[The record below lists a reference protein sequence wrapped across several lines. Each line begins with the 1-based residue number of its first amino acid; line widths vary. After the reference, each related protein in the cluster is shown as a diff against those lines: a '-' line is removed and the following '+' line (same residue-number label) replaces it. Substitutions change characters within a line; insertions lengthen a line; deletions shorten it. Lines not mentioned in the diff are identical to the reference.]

1 MLRHALAAVTAN
13 PSAAAASRTRASA
26 AARDIAP
33 APNPAHQP
41 RATPLS
47 RAASFLNGYSSTSG
61 RVKVRTNGATAA
73 PRRGSVVTRAL
84 FGKKP
89 ASSPPSTNVSVPLT
103 ELTETCRRAIKTY
116 GYDDDECAILLDVMM
131 YAQLRGNN
139 QGIIK
144 VTTKGI
150 ARDPAASPIHVE
162 HETQLSACLNGN
174 KNAGM
179 VVIHKAMDMAIDKA
193 KTHGFGICGTNN
205 TSTSTGA
212 LGYYAQKIAEEGL
225 IALVFAVSPEFVAP
239 NGAIEPI
246 FGTNPVGVGIPTAGK
261 PVVLDMATSAYS
273 FFGLLEAR
281 TAGKKIPLGVA
292 IDSTGAVTDD
302 PNAAIDG
309 GDIVGFDGGYK
320 SSNLALIV
328 ELLSGPL
335 VGAAVT
341 DKMASKNWGNLVV
354 AIDPKLLGQGEFER
368 RAKIVTDRV
377 KAAKRQPDVN
387 EILLPGERG
396 DGVAA
401 RARAAGVIDVE
412 SNLWAGLQDLASQWR
427 GGGESASAMSA
438 PPVAPR
444 KKKSR
449 EEWSMATKLVHPAAH
464 VHDPFDSTNP
474 PLYQTATFG
483 QPSATE
489 NGPYDYTR
497 SGNPTRDL
505 LEKEMAALENAD
517 RAFAFSSGMSALMC
531 VTRLV
536 KCGERIVTG
545 DDIYGGTSR
554 LLAQVVPKVGIE
566 VVNVDMNDLDAVKR
580 AIDSGPTTMVML
592 ESPTNP
598 RLQITDIRRIS
609 EMAHAKGALVC
620 VDNSMMAPV
629 FAAPLEL
636 GADISMTS
644 ATKFISGQSDITGG
658 MLAVKGEQLGKDI
671 YFHQNAEGL
680 HLGPFDCWLALRGIK
695 TMALRMERQQEN
707 AMKMAKWL
715 EAHPAVTYVNYPG
728 LESNA
733 GYGLHK
739 SQATGTGSILSFA
752 TGDVNL
758 SKIVVEKTELFKI
771 TVSFGNTASLISL
784 PCFMSHASIP
794 AEVRAERGLPDDLV
808 RISAGIE
815 DVDDLVADL
824 EVAFAEAMESTGWH
838 AKNGGVGG
846 VNGVNGSSMMDAAAR
861 REDELLKRIAA
872 LEAQLAGQHNVSPP
886 R

>member
-116 GYDDDECAILLDVMM
+116 GYDDDETAVLLDVMM

-150 ARDPAASPIHVE
+150 ARDPAAAPIHVE

-212 LGYYAQKIAEEGL
+212 LGYYAQKIAEEGM

-292 IDSTGAVTDD
+292 IDSTG
-302 PNAAIDG
+302 
-309 GDIVGFDGGYK
+309 
-320 SSNLALIV
+320 
-328 ELLSGPL
+328 
-335 VGAAVT
+335 AVT

-427 GGGESASAMSA
+427 GGGESASAASA
-438 PPVAPR
+438 PAPVPR

-536 KCGERIVTG
+536 KSGERIVTG

-815 DVDDLVADL
+815 DVDDLIADL
-824 EVAFAEAMESTGWH
+824 EDAFAEAMESTGWH

-846 VNGVNGSSMMDAAAR
+846 VNGVNGSSMMDAATR

>member
-1 MLRHALAAVTAN
+1 
-13 PSAAAASRTRASA
+13 
-26 AARDIAP
+26 
-33 APNPAHQP
+33 
-41 RATPLS
+41 
-47 RAASFLNGYSSTSG
+47 
-61 RVKVRTNGATAA
+61 
-73 PRRGSVVTRAL
+73 
-84 FGKKP
+84 
-89 ASSPPSTNVSVPLT
+89 
-103 ELTETCRRAIKTY
+103 
-116 GYDDDECAILLDVMM
+116 
-131 YAQLRGNN
+131 
-139 QGIIK
+139 
-144 VTTKGI
+144 
-150 ARDPAASPIHVE
+150 
-162 HETQLSACLNGN
+162 
-174 KNAGM
+174 
-179 VVIHKAMDMAIDKA
+179 
-193 KTHGFGICGTNN
+193 
-205 TSTSTGA
+205 
-212 LGYYAQKIAEEGL
+212 
-225 IALVFAVSPEFVAP
+225 
-239 NGAIEPI
+239 
-246 FGTNPVGVGIPTAGK
+246 
-261 PVVLDMATSAYS
+261 
-273 FFGLLEAR
+273 
-281 TAGKKIPLGVA
+281 
-292 IDSTGAVTDD
+292 
-302 PNAAIDG
+302 
-309 GDIVGFDGGYK
+309 
-320 SSNLALIV
+320 
-328 ELLSGPL
+328 
-335 VGAAVT
+335 
-341 DKMASKNWGNLVV
+341 
-354 AIDPKLLGQGEFER
+354 
-368 RAKIVTDRV
+368 
-377 KAAKRQPDVN
+377 
-387 EILLPGERG
+387 
-396 DGVAA
+396 
-401 RARAAGVIDVE
+401 
-412 SNLWAGLQDLASQWR
+412 
-427 GGGESASAMSA
+427 
-438 PPVAPR
+438 
-444 KKKSR
+444 
-449 EEWSMATKLVHPAAH
+449 VHPAAH

-815 DVDDLVADL
+815 DVDDLIADL

-846 VNGVNGSSMMDAAAR
+846 VNGVNGSSMMDAATR